1 MSDPSPNHG
10 RTALLINARS
20 RKGGATQPIVVE
32 ALGRHG
38 LTLDR
43 VVRVRK
49 PAHLPSAIDAL
60 VDWGVERLIVGGGD
74 GTLSTVAPRLARRD
88 ILLGVIP
95 MGTANDFARTL
106 GIPFRPAAAAE
117 LAASNSIRAIDLAQ
131 ANDQFFLNVA
141 SIGMS
146 VSAADALTW
155 RVKQQ
160 FGTLAYLYAGAR
172 VFARHLTFLARLEVG
187 TEVIEA
193 RAHQIVVG
201 NGRYYG
207 GGVLVS
213 RQSTLDD
220 GLLAA
225 YALGTRGRWHLLRT
239 MAMLRFRVPIDRPG
253 DFYVATP
260 SLRVETTPGMKVN
273 LDGEI
278 RTTTPV
284 EFKVVPGALRVLA
297 PTPPAGAGRS

>member
-1 MSDPSPNHG
+1 MNAGDDPPNRA
-10 RTALLINARS
+10 RTALLINARA
-20 RKGGATQPIVVE
+20 RLGHLAEEAVVV
-32 ALGRHG
+32 ALGEHG

-43 VVRVRK
+43 VVRVRRPSHLG
-49 PAHLPSAIDAL
+49 PAVDAL
-60 VDWGVERLIVGGGD
+60 IDWGVGRLIVGGGD
-74 GTLSTVAPRLARRD
+74 GTLSTVAPRLAERD

-106 GIPFRPAAAAE
+106 GIPLRPVAAAE
-117 LAASNSIRAIDLAQ
+117 VAASDNVRSIDLAR

-155 RVKQQ
+155 RIKQQ

-172 VFARHLTFLARLEVG
+172 VFARHLTFSARLEAESGV
-187 TEVIEA
+187 VEA
-193 RAHQIVVG
+193 QAHQIVVG

-213 RQSTLDD
+213 RESTLED

-253 DFYVATP
+253 DFYLATP
-260 SLRVETTPGMKVN
+260 SLRVETTPALKVN

-284 EFKVVPGALRVLA
+284 TFAVVPGALRVLA
-297 PTPPAGAGRS
+297 PPSIP